1 MISSCI
7 VLSWNEILINPFCP
21 VDLRCPDGSVRYLWC
36 CVAHSDGLLVQRP
49 CAPSREKEYCVQNV
63 LELRPRSE
71 RCMRSYLLNHLL
83 CTLSPPHSLCLLLLL
98 IFPFPPPPPPPHPLS
113 SSPSPPPPLSSP
125 PHLLPSLSTDHKQ
138 FWIGAVII
146 LGFLEK
152 TFFVSEYTS
161 VNIGEN
167 RKSAV

>member
-7 VLSWNEILINPFCP
+7 VLSWNEFLINPFCP

-83 CTLSPPHSLCLLLLL
+83 LCTLSPPHSLPSLVTH
-98 IFPFPPPPPPPHPLS
+98 FS
-113 SSPSPPPPLSSP
+113 VSSPSPLLPLPTPSPSPPLP
-125 PHLLPSLSTDHKQ
+125 PHTCSPLFLSTDHKQ

-161 VNIGEN
+161 VNMGEN
-167 RKSAV
+167 RKSAM